1 MATVVPG
8 QFREQLAHFGLYR
21 TSAGGDESIIVR
33 RKVGEPTDYM
43 HPTSRKLKIQRQNL
57 ALASQH
63 YAHLSPSQK
72 AATRHQIE
80 EVEYQTS
87 HGKTDTKLLL
97 GRQLFIAKDIHYLNV
112 AQRQIQPPLEAC
124 IILTDQG
131 LNPLDGELWLRY
143 LKDDQWHD
151 IPKEE
156 LSLGSWMFEKVPA
169 RQEAYQVY
177 GKSTGFL
184 DPKRPEHQAMTE
196 CYLRTYHYHKLY
208 ASAPGYSYTFA
219 SRWWVNSHRRTPPY
233 SYGSLYVN
241 SKLKTFDWSG
251 TVTVAVWRLGY
262 PYPPEGEVARHSFPV
277 AATGDEYVEYHTTL
291 SGLGI
296 QEGVDYWLRIWKSE
310 NNCDLWYGRIW
321 TAEFA

>member
-1 MATVVPG
+1 
-8 QFREQLAHFGLYR
+8 
-21 TSAGGDESIIVR
+21 
-33 RKVGEPTDYM
+33 M
-43 HPTSRKLKIQRQNL
+43 HTKSRKLKIHRQNL

-124 IILTDQG
+124 IMLTDQG

-177 GKSTGFL
+177 GEATGFF
-184 DPKRPEHQAMTE
+184 DPKLSKHQAMTE
-196 CYLRTYHYHKLY
+196 SYLRTYHYHELFSSVLPY
-208 ASAPGYSYTFA
+208 AWTFA
-219 SRWWVNSHRRTPPY
+219 SRYWVVSHKRTPR
-233 SYGSLYVN
+233 STHSILHFH
-241 SKLKTFDWSG
+241 SRLTTWEFSG
-251 TVTVAVWRLGY
+251 TLTIALWRTGY
-262 PYPPEGEVARHSFPV
+262 PYPPEDMICCRTYPISASDP
-277 AATGDEYVEYHTTL
+277 DPKNYYTTF
-291 SGLGI
+291 SGLNLI
-296 QEGVDYWLRIWKSE
+296 EGVPYWVRHWKSDY
-310 NNCDLWYGRIW
+310 NNDLWSGRVYYG
-321 TAEFA
+321 EF

>member
-97 GRQLFIAKDIHYLNV
+97 GRQLFIAKDIHQLNV

-143 LKDDQWHD
+143 LKDEQWHD

-156 LSLGSWMFEKVPA
+156 LALGSWMFEKVPA

-177 GKSTGFL
+177 GEATGFFDL
-184 DPKRPEHQAMTE
+184 KLPEHQAMTE
-196 CYLRTYHYHKLY
+196 SYLRTYHYHVLFPSVLPY
-208 ASAPGYSYTFA
+208 GWTFA
-219 SRWWVNSHRRTPPY
+219 AGWWVQNHKTTPR
-233 SYGSLYVN
+233 STHSILHIH
-241 SKLKTFDWSG
+241 SKLKTYDFSG
-251 TVTVAVWRLGY
+251 TVTVALWSSPY
-262 PYPPEGEVARHSFPV
+262 PYPPEDMICCRTHPV
-277 AATGDEYVEYHTTL
+277 SPADDVYQDYYTTF
-291 SGLGI
+291 SGLAIQKGI
-296 QEGVDYWLRIWKSE
+296 TYWIRHWKSDY
-310 NNCDLWYGRIW
+310 NTDLWRGRISYG
-321 TAEFA
+321 EF